1 MTDNTQAALV
11 SKLDDLADQLDIHLL
26 KIDGHDN
33 AIVGL
38 VDMFDGT
45 CIAYDQE
52 KILENLTERD
62 GMTMEEAVEYFDF
75 NIAGAYMGRG
85 TPVFYTPL
93 GHVEQ

>member
-11 SKLDDLADQLDIHLL
+11 SKLDDLADQLDIELL
-26 KIDGHDN
+26 KITGHDN

-38 VDMFDGT
+38 VDTFDGT

-85 TPVFYTPL
+85 TPVFFTPL